1 MRSIIRV
8 TVWLTFSVEVSDGGI
23 FLPTVICRQFP
34 HDGLFSEVLADR
46 QLLGVSQSLQVAV
59 MILAGGDIVALR
71 CQLPEDAAVAGV
83 VVLAVRL
90 SPDQDGGEAGQ
101 LLADVLQPGG
111 HAVATGPAG
120 LERGQREVRPST
132 SHHHLPYL
140 DLLAGGRDVPAE
152 LGQTPL
158 RLCQDVQLTLVH
170 QAGDVGLLVSH
181 QQVPLDQVLSFT
193 VFQIFNFL

>member
-46 QLLGVSQSLQVAV
+46 QLAGVSQPLQVAV

-83 VVLAVRL
+83 VILVVAH
-90 SPDQDGGEAGQ
+90 QDVGEAGQ
-101 LLADVLQPGG
+101 LLADVLQLGG
-111 HAVATGPAG
+111 HT
-120 LERGQREVRPST
+120 
-132 SHHHLPYL
+132 
-140 DLLAGGRDVPAE
+140 VP
-152 LGQTPL
+152 T
-158 RLCQDVQLTLVH
+158 
-170 QAGDVGLLVSH
+170 
-181 QQVPLDQVLSFT
+181 
-193 VFQIFNFL
+193 

>member
-46 QLLGVSQSLQVAV
+46 QLPGVSQPLQVAV
-59 MILAGGDIVALR
+59 MMILAGGDIVALR

-90 SPDQDGGEAGQ
+90 SPHQDGGEAGQ

-111 HAVATGPAG
+111 HAVATRPAG
-120 LERGQREVRPST
+120 LERGQREVRERLFNDIKPCRNIASRNRRNISDYSANT
-132 SHHHLPYL
+132 C
-140 DLLAGGRDVPAE
+140 
-152 LGQTPL
+152 QT
-158 RLCQDVQLTLVH
+158 RLKLTL
-170 QAGDVGLLVSH
+170 
-181 QQVPLDQVLSFT
+181 
-193 VFQIFNFL
+193 N

>member
-46 QLLGVSQSLQVAV
+46 QLPGVSQPLQVAV

-90 SPDQDGGEAGQ
+90 SPHQDGGEAGQ

-111 HAVATGPAG
+111 HAVATRPAG
-120 LERGQREVRPST
+120 LERGQREVRERSE
-132 SHHHLPYL
+132 
-140 DLLAGGRDVPAE
+140 R
-152 LGQTPL
+152 GQTKHKSSSSSLP
-158 RLCQDVQLTLVH
+158 
-170 QAGDVGLLVSH
+170 
-181 QQVPLDQVLSFT
+181 
-193 VFQIFNFL
+193 